1 MLFLSKTKLTMNFLN
16 KLNSCRIGD
25 DFNQRGLG
33 SLFLDGN
40 IHVLLICKRTDTVI
54 TDAPGKSNQGCIEF
68 SCVFDFLFHKAIK
81 QCSHG
86 LDGVLIDFY
95 DLVLPKIIFS
105 PNFLFFSFFL
115 LLFPSPSPNPLI
127 FCPPPTG
134 GKSNGLEMGKEI
146 KEGKKEKKRKFGE
159 NVTFYSTK
167 S

>member
-1 MLFLSKTKLTMNFLN
+1 MNFLN

-25 DFNQRGLG
+25 DFNRRGLG

-105 PNFLFFSFFL
+105 PNFLFFSISPFDFL
-115 LLFPSPSPNPLI
+115 PHLQTLVFLPSPQFFTLCLQLKNQ
-127 FCPPPTG
+127 TTDRH
-134 GKSNGLEMGKEI
+134 GK
-146 KEGKKEKKRKFGE
+146 
-159 NVTFYSTK
+159 V
-167 S
+167 